1 MHVHKTKLQL
11 LGQEANN
18 RYGIRLRG
26 ASRTAKRSAGPTAS
40 ANPAAVNPILYL
52 CPDIK
57 FGGVRR
63 VPASARDNSVEEMG
77 RLTFGRFCQAIHHCK
92 NNKNKTGNIYH
103 IVLFC

>member
-1 MHVHKTKLQL
+1 MEEYAVDTRRRIKCSVI
-11 LGQEANN
+11 AP
-18 RYGIRLRG
+18 
-26 ASRTAKRSAGPTAS
+26 AS
-40 ANPAAVNPILYL
+40 VNPILYL
-52 CPDIK
+52 WPDIK